1 MIATKAAPASGSVI
15 GKTGESLGAG
25 LSEKM
30 PRRSKRP
37 TSSWPIRVNT
47 TAIAAIKRVSAHPD
61 QLGRRRVPGQFSHQ
75 NAIIAIGAS
84 AKTANGPRRIV
95 EPCAPSAAK
104 ARITATGITRRS
116 PVSPSAG

>member
-47 TAIAAIKRVSAHPD
+47 TAIAAIKRVSAHPE
-61 QLGRRRVPGQFSHQ
+61 LGRRRVPGQFSHQ

-84 AKTANGPRRIV
+84 AKTANGPSRIV